1 MNENIIDKEFTN
13 QIIELENGWIET
25 PNGIFTPNEELGLS
39 AYEVYENYLYNLNNP
54 PILQLTLEEKVQLQ
68 EDKISILTEQNNQ
81 QEEIIASL
89 TYELMMLQE
98 PIALATLNN
107 NHSPKYNLI
116 KSWFNKG
123 YWNEDILLN
132 AVDKH
137 YITEEEMNEIIG

>member
-1 MNENIIDKEFTN
+1 MNFKYKFTTEEEKQEIIN
-13 QIIELENGWIET
+13 
-25 PNGIFTPNEELGLS
+25 
-39 AYEVYENYLYNLNNP
+39 NNP
-54 PILQLTLEEKVQLQ
+54 NKYLVGEHYLEEGNFLIFSDIKTIEILQKEQGN
-68 EDKISILTEQNNQ
+68 KISILTQQMEQ

-98 PIALATLNN
+98 PVSIATLIN

-123 YWNEDILLN
+123 YWNEDMLLN
-132 AVDKH
+132 AVEKH